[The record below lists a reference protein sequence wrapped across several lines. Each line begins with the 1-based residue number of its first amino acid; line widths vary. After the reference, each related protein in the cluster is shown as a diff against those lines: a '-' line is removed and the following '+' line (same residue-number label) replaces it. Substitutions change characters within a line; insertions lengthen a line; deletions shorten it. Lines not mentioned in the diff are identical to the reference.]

1 MSSFPL
7 AEVLLVMGDVNVVEH
22 SLAELAIRLTEQ
34 RRTTFKDSVRFE
46 RVDVVLPD
54 DSVGLLVLLVGN
66 R

>member
-7 AEVLLVMGDVNVVEH
+7 AEVLLAMGDVNVVEH
-22 SLAELAIRLTEQ
+22 SLAELVIRLREQ
-34 RRTTFKDSVRFE
+34 RQTKFKDSVRFE

>member
-7 AEVLLVMGDVNVVEH
+7 AEVLLAMGDVNVVEH
-22 SLAELAIRLTEQ
+22 SLAERVIRLREQ
-34 RRTTFKDSVRFE
+34 RQTKFKDSVRFE